1 MVSPISSIRMLM
13 AAALFTTVSTESR
26 SAASV
31 PYELRGAILLRSI
44 GYESGFASRAGTA
57 VLAVV
62 GAESGASAEDA
73 SAMAAVLS
81 RLAAKTTVAKRPASV
96 LRVTYSGRAQL
107 QEALRAAGAEV
118 VYVARGLAAAIPDIP
133 SREGAVVRIVVCG
146 DGDDT
151 KRGCAVAVGLSGAK
165 PELLL
170 NVKHANAVGLR
181 FDPQLL
187 RLARIVD

>member
-1 MVSPISSIRMLM
+1 MLM
-13 AAALFTTVSTESR
+13 ALLLVTTASGESR

-44 GYESGFASRAGTA
+44 GYESGFASRKGTA

-62 GAESGASAEDA
+62 GGESGESAEDA
-73 SAMAAVLS
+73 NAMAAVLS
-81 RLAAKTTVAKRPASV
+81 KLAAKTTVASRPATV
-96 LRVTYSGRAQL
+96 LRVTYTGKAQL
-107 QEALRAAGAEV
+107 EDALRAGGAEV
-118 VYVARGLAAAIPDIP
+118 VYVARGMAAAIPDIP

-151 KRGCAVAVGLSGAK
+151 KRGCAVAVGLAGAK

-170 NVKHANAVGLR
+170 NVKHANAIGLR
-181 FDPQLL
+181 FDPQFL